1 MPPSSTSVIVA
12 LILGPQASGK
22 STVANALVD
31 VLRGRNEHVARVELD
46 EIAAMALPTL
56 PSWEVAG
63 QIFASVIGEWA
74 RSELTCVV
82 AEGIASQR
90 ELEVVTAQVPETAAI
105 TTIVMTTAV
114 EIAAPRALADPTR
127 GISRDERWLAER
139 YDEWQ
144 DELARIDEDLDL
156 GMGRLSV
163 EQGVALAVSAI
174 EVTRTRVLQC
184 SAPRSVAR
192 ARER

>member
-1 MPPSSTSVIVA
+1 MPPSSPPAIVA

-22 STVANALVD
+22 STVAHALVD
-31 VLRGRNEHVARVELD
+31 ALRGRNERVARVELD
-46 EIAAMALPTL
+46 DIAAMALPTL

-63 QIFASVIGEWA
+63 QIFASVVGEWA
-74 RSELTCVV
+74 RTELTCVV
-82 AEGIASQR
+82 AEGIASQS
-90 ELEVVTAQVPETAAI
+90 ELEVVTAQVPATAAI

-114 EIAAPRALADPTR
+114 ETAAPRALADPTR

-144 DELARIDEDLDL
+144 DELAHIDQDLDL
-156 GMGRLSV
+156 DMGRLSV

-174 EVTRTRVLQC
+174 EATRTRALQRVGR
-184 SAPRSVAR
+184 PH
-192 ARER
+192 